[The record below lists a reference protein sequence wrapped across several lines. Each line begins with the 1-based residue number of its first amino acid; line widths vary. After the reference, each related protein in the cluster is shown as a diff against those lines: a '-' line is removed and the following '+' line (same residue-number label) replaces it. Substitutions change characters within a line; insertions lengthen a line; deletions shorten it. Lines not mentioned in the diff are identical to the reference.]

1 MVRRSVKLAA
11 LTIALGALLSPSF
24 AHAVEVEGDTGFLSG
39 FLHPLL
45 GFDHLLAMVAVG
57 LLSVQIG
64 GRAVWTVPLA
74 FLVFL
79 AIGGGLGLV
88 GLPLPQVEGAIALSV
103 FGLGLVIALYTTTP
117 MLAAMAMVGFFAI
130 FHGHA
135 HGMEIPSLAE
145 PWLYV
150 IGFLAASTV
159 LHVAGVGMGFL
170 QKHEVARAKIGAGC
184 AGIGLYMVLLTYSIV

>member
-1 MVRRSVKLAA
+1 MARFARVFVACF
-11 LTIALGALLSPSF
+11 GALALFAMPSVSF
-24 AHAVEVEGDTGFLSG
+24 AVEVEGDSGFFSG

-64 GRAVWTVPLA
+64 GRAMWYVPLA

-79 AIGGGLGLV
+79 GVGGALGLADI
-88 GLPLPQVEGAIALSV
+88 PLPQVEGAIALSV
-103 FGLGLVIALYTTTP
+103 FGLGLVIALSTTVP
-117 MLAAMAMVGFFAI
+117 LVVAMFMVGFFAI

-135 HGMEIPSLAE
+135 HGMEIPFIAV
-145 PWLYV
+145 PGLYV
-150 IGFLAASTV
+150 AGFLIASAV
-159 LHVAGVGMGFL
+159 LHIAGVGLGIL

-184 AGIGLYMVLLTYSIV
+184 GGIGLYMVLLTYGVV

>member
-1 MVRRSVKLAA
+1 MI
-11 LTIALGALLSPSF
+11 IALPAHGAT
-24 AHAVEVEGDTGFLSG
+24 VEGDPGFLSG

-79 AIGGGLGLV
+79 AAGGGLGLAD
-88 GLPLPQVEGAIALSV
+88 LPLPEVEGAIALSV
-103 FGLGLVIALYTTTP
+103 FGLGLVIALGTSTP
-117 MLAAMAMVGFFAI
+117 MILAMLMVAFFAI

-135 HGMEIPSLAE
+135 HGMEIPSLAG
-145 PWLYV
+145 PALYV
-150 IGFLAASTV
+150 TGFLVASAV
-159 LHVAGVGMGFL
+159 LHLVGVGLGVL
-170 QKHEVARAKIGAGC
+170 NKHEEVRAKIGAGC
-184 AGIGLYMVLLTYSIV
+184 AGIGMYMLLLTYSIV